1 MEKHNGDYKMLMIL
15 FIQIKWYKEDRNP
28 QSSVERKKYLKP
40 IMLRELHSISEKD
53 DVCFVRMNYTQNG
66 KGVFEGD
73 KNGIIE
79 GDADCMNIQVPN
91 IEILKE
97 GNIYRIKWFD
107 DGKGNVRRRGGNEDF
122 RKKGAKLSGYPN
134 VLNETAFVLEN
145 GQSGI
150 VRWNN
155 RFSSYHGQWY
165 EQYQAF
171 FVNADSV
178 DLQVFIRDYD
188 FDYQQLADLF

>member
-1 MEKHNGDYKMLMIL
+1 MLIIL
-15 FIQIKWYKEDRNP
+15 LIQINWNKEDRNP
-28 QSSVERKKYLKP
+28 QGSLERKKYLKP
-40 IMLRELHSISEKD
+40 VILRDLHSISEKA
-53 DVCFVRMNYTQNG
+53 DVCLARMYYTQKG
-66 KGVFEGD
+66 KDVFEGD

-79 GDADCMNIQVPN
+79 NDTNLADIHVPN

-97 GNIYRIKWFD
+97 DNVYRIKWFD

-171 FVNADSV
+171 FVNTDSV
-178 DLQVFIRDYD
+178 DPQVFMRDYD

>member
-1 MEKHNGDYKMLMIL
+1 MKYTPVVTDNKAPSKWTLVQFYGYKDVALKASKLFGLRTNGTKDGDTGN
-15 FIQIKWYKEDRNP
+15 IQI
-28 QSSVERKKYLKP
+28 
-40 IMLRELHSISEKD
+40 
-53 DVCFVRMNYTQNG
+53 
-66 KGVFEGD
+66 VFEGD

-97 GNIYRIKWFD
+97 GNIYRIKWSD

-165 EQYQAF
+165 EQYQVF
-171 FVNADSV
+171 FVNTVTLDSK
-178 DLQVFIRDYD
+178 VFIRDYD
-188 FDYQQLADLF
+188 F